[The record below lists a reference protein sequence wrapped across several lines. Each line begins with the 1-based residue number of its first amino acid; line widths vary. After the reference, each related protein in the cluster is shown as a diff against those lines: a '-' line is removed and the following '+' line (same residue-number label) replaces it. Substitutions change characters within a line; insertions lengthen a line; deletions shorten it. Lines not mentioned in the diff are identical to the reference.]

1 MLARPNTPL
10 NRPWIR
16 PRSAGGKIGEM
27 TVKTVDVRTPP
38 PSPCRPRKTISWV
51 MSWARPH
58 SAEASMKNAVPPS
71 RNSLRP
77 YRSDSL
83 PTIGT
88 TAVLVS
94 RYAVVTQA

>member
-1 MLARPNTPL
+1 M
-10 NRPWIR
+10 
-16 PRSAGGKIGEM
+16 
-27 TVKTVDVRTPP
+27 
-38 PSPCRPRKTISWV
+38 PCRPRKTISWV

-58 SAEASMKNAVPPS
+58 SAEASTKQADAAEQEQLAAVHVATAC
-71 RNSLRP
+71 
-77 YRSDSL
+77 